1 MAEKERFDVYK
12 DITRKIVMEL
22 AKGEIPW
29 HKRWCSPIK
38 GKMNYVSRRSYGGVN
53 LLLLPKEG
61 EYLTFKQCS
70 DLGGTIRK
78 GEHTTT
84 VYQYYP
90 YVRPQDKEEFERR
103 KKEGLDTDELTIPVL
118 KYLQVFH
125 LSQVEGIETKITTV
139 DHESAQSPVD
149 MADFCLERLH
159 DTTGIDYR
167 EEQTDAIHND
177 GCLVTLPSRTQ
188 FPHEEQWYATLFT
201 EVAKNVFDRQMAQ
214 KSGEQRKENAVLDE
228 LTCEIASSMVMA
240 SVGLE
245 IKQTQEDTLAECS
258 RWAEALNKDFRM
270 IVTAATRA
278 QKVAE
283 RILQPII

>member
-1 MAEKERFDVYK
+1 M
-12 DITRKIVMEL
+12 
-22 AKGEIPW
+22 
-29 HKRWCSPIK
+29 
-38 GKMNYVSRRSYGGVN
+38 
-53 LLLLPKEG
+53 
-61 EYLTFKQCS
+61 
-70 DLGGTIRK
+70 
-78 GEHTTT
+78 
-84 VYQYYP
+84 
-90 YVRPQDKEEFERR
+90 
-103 KKEGLDTDELTIPVL
+103 
-118 KYLQVFH
+118 
-125 LSQVEGIETKITTV
+125 
-139 DHESAQSPVD
+139 
-149 MADFCLERLH
+149 
-159 DTTGIDYR
+159 
-167 EEQTDAIHND
+167 
-177 GCLVTLPSRTQ
+177 TLPSRTQ